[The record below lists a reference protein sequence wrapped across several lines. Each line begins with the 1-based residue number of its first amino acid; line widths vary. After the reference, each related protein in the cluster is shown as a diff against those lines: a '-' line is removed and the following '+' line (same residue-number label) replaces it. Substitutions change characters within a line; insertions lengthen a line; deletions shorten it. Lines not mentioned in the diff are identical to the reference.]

1 MEGFRKMTK
10 EKYFLNEDRD
20 PPDVTALF
28 CIANELAQLNEH
40 IEELIR
46 LKKIEDFEK

>member
-1 MEGFRKMTK
+1 MEGFRKMNK
-10 EKYFLNEDRD
+10 EKYYLNEDTD
-20 PPDVTALF
+20 PADVTALF
-28 CIANELAQLNEH
+28 CIANELAQLNEQ

>member
-1 MEGFRKMTK
+1 MIRP
-10 EKYFLNEDRD
+10 EKYHINEDRQT
-20 PPDVTALF
+20 PDVTALF
-28 CIANELAQLNEH
+28 HIANELAQLNEQ

>member
-1 MEGFRKMTK
+1 MKIFTLIRAFQKAKGRS
-10 EKYFLNEDRD
+10 
-20 PPDVTALF
+20 PSP
-28 CIANELAQLNEH
+28 NELAQLNEQ

>member
-1 MEGFRKMTK
+1 MK
-10 EKYFLNEDRD
+10 EKYFIDDN
-20 PPDVTALF
+20 PTDVEGLF

>member
-1 MEGFRKMTK
+1 MNSK
-10 EKYFLNEDRD
+10 KYYTNADRQT
-20 PPDVTALF
+20 PDITALF
-28 CIANELAQLNEH
+28 CIANELAQLNEQ

>member
-1 MEGFRKMTK
+1 MNEQ
-10 EKYFLNEDRD
+10 EKYFINEDRD
-20 PPDVTALF
+20 PVDVTALF
-28 CIANELAQLNEH
+28 CIANELAQLNEQ

>member
-1 MEGFRKMTK
+1 MNK
-10 EKYFLNEDRD
+10 EKYFINEDRD
-20 PPDVTALF
+20 TADVTALF
-28 CIANELAQLNEH
+28 CIANELAQLNEQ